1 MATTGGNSPA
11 EDEEEQGRRP
21 VTSADYLEEDAD
33 VWGTEEG
40 GTPAVIGR

>member
-1 MATTGGNSPA
+1 MTTTGGDTPA
-11 EDEEEQGRRP
+11 EETEQGRRP
-21 VTSADYLEEDAD
+21 TTSADYLEEDSD